1 MTYADQCA
9 LDEIH
14 WTAIK
19 EIVGRAKKSALH
31 CAIASTDAD
40 GAPHI
45 TPVGTVFLRDDRTG
59 FYFDQY
65 TSALARNADRDPRV
79 CVMAVDTGRLF
90 WLRSLLTGRFV
101 APPAVRLY
109 GIVSALRNSTSSEL
123 EQVQQSVRVTQ
134 RLKGGKML
142 WSDFS
147 RVRDITFNAFRPVR
161 YPARMMSHLWQR
173 VVPRA

>member
-1 MTYADQCA
+1 MTAEDECA
-9 LDEIH
+9 LDETH

-19 EIVGRAKKSALH
+19 DIVGRAKKSTLH

-45 TPVGTVFLRDDRTG
+45 TPVGTVFLRDDCTG

-65 TSALARNADRDPRV
+65 TSALARNVERDPRV
-79 CVMAVDTGRLF
+79 CVMAVDTARLF
-90 WLRSLLTGRFV
+90 WLRSLLTGRFT

-109 GIVSALRNSTSSEL
+109 GTASALRPATSPEL
-123 EQVQQSVRVTQ
+123 QQVRQSVRATQ
-134 RLKGGKML
+134 RLKGGRML

-147 RVRDITFNAFRPVR
+147 QVRDITFSGFRPVR
-161 YPARMMSHLWQR
+161 YPVMMSHLWENT
-173 VVPRA
+173 VPRT